1 MTLLFITTL
10 LLSIYSLI
18 HTLSFVLYR
27 QQQTT
32 KYKELNIKVDNL
44 TEKLESFQKT
54 VVKLMNCFIEY
65 DKSQSKINKSYEET
79 IKIFVK
85 ERNKITSD
93 INTLMNNQKEIYDF
107 LTSLKE
113 HKDKYINK
121 NNKD

>member
-54 VVKLMNCFIEY
+54 VVKLMDCFIEY
-65 DKSQSKINKSYEET
+65 DKSQSKINKSNEET